1 MICCRSNRS
10 LSTPPY
16 DACSR
21 TGYWIPKKAFL
32 PPTRRIRNYRPSED
46 GIKHVEKAR
55 SSFKKTSAGIS
66 RVIAVQ

>member
-21 TGYWIPKKAFL
+21 SGYWIPKKAFL
-32 PPTRRIRNYRPSED
+32 PPTVEF
-46 GIKHVEKAR
+46 GITGPAKTASSTWKKHVPA
-55 SSFKKTSAGIS
+55 S
-66 RVIAVQ
+66 RRHQRESVA